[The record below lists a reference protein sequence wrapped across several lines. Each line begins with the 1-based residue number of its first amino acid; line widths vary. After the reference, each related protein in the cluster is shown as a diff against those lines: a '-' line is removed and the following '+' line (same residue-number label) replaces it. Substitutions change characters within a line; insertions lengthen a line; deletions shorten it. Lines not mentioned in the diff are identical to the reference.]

1 MASDAQPSVDQ
12 PSAGTPGAT
21 GNSTGTTGTEIVFRD
36 VTKIFKQGKK
46 EIHALQDIN
55 TQIPA
60 GSIVG
65 IIGYSGAGKSL
76 SLIHI

>member
-1 MASDAQPSVDQ
+1 MATDAQTSVDQ
-12 PSAGTPGAT
+12 PRAGTT
-21 GNSTGTTGTEIVFRD
+21 STSNNTGTTGTEIVFRD
-36 VTKIFKQGKK
+36 VTKVFKQGKK
-46 EIHALQDIN
+46 EVRALQEIN

-65 IIGYSGAGKSL
+65 IIGYSL